1 MSAFGQ
7 ENDLN
12 MVGLLREVWAA
23 RAFLVVG
30 LCVGF
35 LIAFG
40 IVAVSV
46 PKFEARMMVGPAQPL
61 ETLMQARFD
70 DGQNSYL
77 FGAERGRASGEVVS
91 NFVRFEAMVRGGS
104 VARLLLRDARIVDGV
119 KADRAFVFD
128 GGQGDVDPAE
138 LAQYI
143 DARVGF
149 DRFGETPLK
158 EIVYRHR
165 DGAFAAYFLQQIHR
179 VSDQLIR
186 AELRGQVDERIAY
199 LERVIAKTVNPEQRR
214 IITNLLLEQER
225 ARMMVSMD
233 APVAAAVIEPAASG
247 ARAVW
252 PDKGLFYS
260 VFGVLGLMVGYLV
273 FGLVNYREQ
282 ENVSGG
288 RDRRDSAALRG
299 EELQHKPKRPLKYG
313 SWFQNAPDNDVAVE
327 PRRGKRDTSDAAE

>member
-1 MSAFGQ
+1 MSAFEQ

-12 MVGLLREVWAA
+12 MVGLVREVWAA

-35 LIAFG
+35 LVAFV

-61 ETLMQARFD
+61 EASMQARFD

-77 FGAERGRASGEVVS
+77 FGAERGRPSGEVVS

-186 AELRGQVDERIAY
+186 AELRG
-199 LERVIAKTVNPEQRR
+199 
-214 IITNLLLEQER
+214 
-225 ARMMVSMD
+225 
-233 APVAAAVIEPAASG
+233 
-247 ARAVW
+247 
-252 PDKGLFYS
+252 
-260 VFGVLGLMVGYLV
+260 
-273 FGLVNYREQ
+273 
-282 ENVSGG
+282 
-288 RDRRDSAALRG
+288 
-299 EELQHKPKRPLKYG
+299 
-313 SWFQNAPDNDVAVE
+313 
-327 PRRGKRDTSDAAE
+327 